1 MYSTNYAPW
10 TLPDAE
16 DTKIEDTGSAHK
28 DLMGSLGETDNDK
41 CGVNAT
47 VGATRH
53 YKKGARNPP
62 SCMMKRQSLSRI
74 HKNERNIR
82 VEG

>member
-16 DTKIEDTGSAHK
+16 DTKIKDTGPARK
-28 DLMGSLGETDNDK
+28 DLMGSLEEIEKDK
-41 CGVNAT
+41 CEVNAT

-53 YKKGARNPP
+53 YKKGALNPS
-62 SCMMKRQSLSRI
+62 SCMMKR
-74 HKNERNIR
+74 
-82 VEG
+82 